1 VEAEEQKNL
10 HQVPLSLLQTT
21 EQVYLEALV
30 VEVVTLLLGD
40 LKQV

>member
-10 HQVPLSLLQTT
+10 QGILSLLQTT